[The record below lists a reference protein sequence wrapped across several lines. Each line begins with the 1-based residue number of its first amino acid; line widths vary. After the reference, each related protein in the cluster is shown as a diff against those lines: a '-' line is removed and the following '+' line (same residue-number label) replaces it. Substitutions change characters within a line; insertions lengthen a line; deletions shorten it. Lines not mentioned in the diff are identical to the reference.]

1 MASKDYISIKQLCIH
16 YNIPISF
23 IHSLNDLN
31 LIEIKHIKSIQC
43 ISETQIN
50 DIEKMMR
57 LHYDLDINLEG
68 IDAIYNLIK
77 KIESLNEHILEL
89 RNKLKR
95 FNSY

>member
-1 MASKDYISIKQLCIH
+1 MS
-16 YNIPISF
+16 
-23 IHSLNDLN
+23 
-31 LIEIKHIKSIQC
+31 
-43 ISETQIN
+43 
-50 DIEKMMR
+50 